1 MDVQTNIIHGRTNKG
16 ILQCRHIKTVAPVRH
31 YCDVASDHCQHV
43 TKQNKHIT
51 WVTYYLKNDKDQWLK
66 RKERFS
72 SHKRLIKA
80 FRLDDKFNYIEEDNF
95 ICSYIYYDY
104 HIHRGRVS
112 R

>member
-1 MDVQTNIIHGRTNKG
+1 M
-16 ILQCRHIKTVAPVRH
+16 APARH

-51 WVTYYLKNDKDQWLK
+51 WVTYLKNEKDHWLI

-95 ICSYIYYDY
+95 ICCYIMIITTIEEEFHD
-104 HIHRGRVS
+104 RGAI
-112 R
+112 